1 MNDKMKFI
9 EQVDRFL
16 DGTMTEK
23 ERKDFKKLCKED
35 PEAQIIFE
43 KHHAL
48 RDQMA
53 ERTDRLKAKSAIESA
68 YYEWK
73 AGRQRQRRPSR
84 QLAFLWKAAAV
95 AAVLALIV
103 SIGGL
108 WLTMNRI
115 NNHKTNSYTI
125 LRREIDNI
133 KRSQK
138 DLRDDLQ
145 SSNTQVNP
153 GQYGGTG
160 FAISNNGYIATNAHV
175 IKGADSIHVVSHEGR
190 SLKARIVY
198 KDPECDLAV
207 LKIEDSTFKMPPLP
221 FALSS
226 KAAPLG
232 EEIYTLGYPRN
243 EIVYGK
249 GYISAET
256 GFEGDSSSYQLTLPV
271 NPGNSGGPLIDAQ
284 GYILGIISG
293 KQSAS
298 DNIAFAV
305 KSTSL
310 LNMIDSLPAD
320 FPRKPLRYSGSPLHH
335 LNRINQIKKLEPY
348 VFLVKVFN

>member
-1 MNDKMKFI
+1 MKNELKFI
-9 EQVDRFL
+9 EEIDRFL
-16 DGTMTEK
+16 DGSMTEQ
-23 ERKDFKKLCKED
+23 EQESFKNTCRED
-35 PEAQIIFE
+35 PAAQKLFE
-43 KHHAL
+43 EHHAL
-48 RDQMA
+48 RRQIKQRA
-53 ERTDRLKAKSAIESA
+53 ERAEIKETINNS

-73 AGRQRQRRPSR
+73 AVQKRTDSSGK
-84 QLAFLWKAAAV
+84 LVFLWKAAAV
-95 AAVLALIV
+95 AAGLALII

-115 NNHKTNSYTI
+115 NNHKTSSYTI

-145 SSNTQVNP
+145 SSNKPVNP

-175 IKGADSIHVVSHEGR
+175 IKGADSIHVVSQDGR

-198 KDPECDLAV
+198 QDTQCDLAV
-207 LKIEDSTFKMPPLP
+207 LKVEDSTFKTAPLP

-232 EEIYTLGYPRN
+232 EEVYTLGYPRN

-256 GFEGDSSSYQLTLPV
+256 GFRGDSASYQLTLPV
-271 NPGNSGGPLIDAQ
+271 NPGNSGGPLVDEQ

-310 LNMIDSLPAD
+310 LDMIDSLPKD
-320 FPRKPLRYSGSPLHH
+320 FPKKALRNPSSPLRNLS
-335 LNRINQIKKLEPY
+335 RINQIKKLEQY